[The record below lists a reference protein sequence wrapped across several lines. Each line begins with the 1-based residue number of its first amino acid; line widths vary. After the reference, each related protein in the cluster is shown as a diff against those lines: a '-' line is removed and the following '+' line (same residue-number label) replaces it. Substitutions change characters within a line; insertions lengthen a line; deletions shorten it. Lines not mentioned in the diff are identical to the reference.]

1 MASIQEP
8 GTVEIWA
15 TRSDGARR
23 KVWSGSVANSAPA
36 GGAPD
41 GALSSVS
48 TPEKR
53 IFLPASMPILRRDD
67 KIEVVFTAVGADGID
82 VSDSVW
88 IIPVTEIGRDGRT
101 SVKYLGQGDFT
112 SPTPADYTTVA
123 NIPTIVGGYLVVE
136 HGLQIGGGVL
146 YLDMQDDTA

>member
-1 MASIQEP
+1 MASVQEA

-23 KVWSGSVANSAPA
+23 KVWSGNVANSAPA

-41 GALSSVS
+41 GANASVS

-53 IFLPASMPILRRDD
+53 IYLPASGPILRRDD
-67 KIEVVFTAVGADGID
+67 KIEVVFTADGADGID
-82 VSDSVW
+82 VSDSIW
-88 IIPVTEIGRDGRT
+88 IIPVTEISKDGKMG
-101 SVKYLGQGDFT
+101 VKYLGRGDFT

-136 HGLQIGGGVL
+136 HGLQIGGGPL
-146 YLDMQDDTA
+146 YLDIQDDTA